1 MCHGCCCLMREW
13 QWFQTLGVP
22 QTPSGLTKLMGDIT
36 AKEVMDTWH
45 VDKWNDVAAIRSCG
59 LSYPRSGVM
68 IAAVVCLAFSNSS
81 GGIKIINGAR
91 HEE

>member
-1 MCHGCCCLMREW
+1 MRAW
-13 QWFQTLGVP
+13 QWFQTLGVS

-36 AKEVMDTWH
+36 AKEVMDPWH

-59 LSYPRSGVM
+59 LSYPRSGLM
-68 IAAVVCLAFSNSS
+68 IACCVS
-81 GGIKIINGAR
+81 GFLEQLWWYKKIMKNGAR